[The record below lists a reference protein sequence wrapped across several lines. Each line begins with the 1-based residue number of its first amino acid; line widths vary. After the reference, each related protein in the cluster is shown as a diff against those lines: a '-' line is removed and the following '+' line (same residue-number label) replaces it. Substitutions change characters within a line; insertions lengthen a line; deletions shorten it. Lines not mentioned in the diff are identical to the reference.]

1 MSARILSVARDRHF
15 ADPGAKRVIELL
27 AEEVDDDGAGIFP
40 VRVKTSGR
48 NRLLLPCGLRLDTIQ
63 KVLRQARDAGLLT
76 ILPGRGGVLHL
87 RLDLDALLA
96 QPLTEAGRRRFLGSG
111 GMGP

>member
-15 ADPGAKRVIELL
+15 ADPGVKRVIELL
-27 AEEVDDDGAGIFP
+27 VEEVDDDGAGIFP
-40 VRVKTSGR
+40 DLTELCEDS
-48 NRLLLPCGLRLDTIQ
+48 GLRLDTIQ

-76 ILPGRGGVLHL
+76 ILPERGGVLHL